1 MLGVIE
7 STSGL
12 SEVLT
17 SEAIKTNS
25 KWPFMTLSSFEVFVK
40 HTRVQASSELIV
52 VAPIVQ
58 PTQLEDWATYSINN
72 QGWIDE
78 SFAVYGNET
87 VYDLNPIPSS
97 AYRFGRFKGRTVLK
111 PEDGADPNYPVAP
124 FWQMSRPPFDTS
136 IVNYNSLSV
145 ESYQQM
151 YDAMMSSRSWVMGE
165 AGPNILIDYT
175 ISQLDHDILH
185 SDSSHYFIVDE
196 ESEDDRNE
204 NDNGEDGAGEDDEGL
219 LAAGDGESLANFTDP
234 ELLDKIVKV
243 SGFANDHPHTSLM
256 YPVYEKLEATPNDKT
271 SNNDSKIVAMVI
283 NVLPWDNYLKNSLPE
298 GVNGI
303 YCVLHNSK
311 GQIFTYVINGNY
323 VKYLGE
329 GDYHETQYDDMA
341 FTIDLNDDLFA
352 KHDLARQKDL
362 ELDGNYEYWF
372 VVYPSYE
379 FHEVYLSDTPMHFA
393 IIAGFAFLFMTATFI
408 LYDLFV
414 IRKNNKILDAAARSN
429 AILSVRLSIWLPSK
443 LCFPESPARYAPNYV
458 SHSLISS
465 LL

>member
-1 MLGVIE
+1 M
-7 STSGL
+7 
-12 SEVLT
+12 
-17 SEAIKTNS
+17 
-25 KWPFMTLSSFEVFVK
+25 K
-40 HTRVQASSELIV
+40 HTRAQASSELIV

-58 PTQLEDWATYSINN
+58 ASQLQDWANYSNTN

-87 VYDLNPIPSS
+87 SYDLNPIPSS

-145 ESYQQM
+145 ETYQRM

-185 SDSSHYFIVDE
+185 SDSSHYFIVGE
-196 ESEDDRNE
+196 ESQDGTE
-204 NDNGEDGAGEDDEGL
+204 NGGDAGEEEENL
-219 LAAGDGESLANFTDP
+219 LAAAGGDGESLANFTDP
-234 ELLDKIVKV
+234 DVLDQIVKV

-256 YPVYEKLEATPNDKT
+256 YPVYEKLETTPNDKA

-311 GQIFTYVINGNY
+311 GQVFTYVINGNY

-372 VVYPSYE
+372 VVYPSHE
-379 FHEVYLSDTPMHFA
+379 FHDVYLSSTPMHFA
-393 IIAGFAFLFMTATFI
+393 IIAGIAFLFMTATFI

-429 AILSVRLSIWLPSK
+429 AILSVRLSIWLALK
-443 LCFPESPARYAPNYV
+443 LFLSRKPW
-458 SHSLISS
+458 
-465 LL
+465 